1 MRTTHESERTKQDPK
16 NKTRPEGQ
24 KMRHVRAWKED
35 DKSKSVRRTF
45 TDKRMTV
52 DGGHNGGSTRVGGPV
67 EWGRRGQQREY
78 YTQRNE
84 HAQGGTSTALTRA

>member
-35 DKSKSVRRTF
+35 DKKKKCT
-45 TDKRMTV
+45 
-52 DGGHNGGSTRVGGPV
+52 
-67 EWGRRGQQREY
+67 
-78 YTQRNE
+78 
-84 HAQGGTSTALTRA
+84 